1 AAALGAAAPILS
13 KRYIDDYLLPE
24 KYDQQAMAVLLA
36 LVLGTTCAS
45 SLVRYFEL
53 VRMAGVARRSVLRLR
68 QRAYAHV
75 LSLPMAFFDKA
86 ITGQLVSRVTN
97 DTEAVDQL
105 YRQVL
110 YVMLDSSI
118 VLVGSLVAMALL
130 DVRLMLIVAMLV
142 PAMVVIVTL
151 YQRLSAAAV
160 ARTRE
165 LRSVINAQMAESM
178 TGMAVIQA
186 AGAAERFRERYEV
199 VNTEHRRA
207 RIVQLRANAWLLR

>member
-1 AAALGAAAPILS
+1 HGRRRRDHRAQARPHHRAGHPRSAPGAGRLVRGAVALPTDRGQPVNAPRDGFNRQQARAALGLLFQAARPERKHLLWGTLWLSVAAALGAAAPILS

-45 SLVRYFEL
+45 SLVRYFEPL
-53 VRMAGVARRSVLRLR
+53 RMAGGARRSVLRLR

-75 LSLPMAFFDKA
+75 RSLPMAFFDKA

-110 YVMLDSSI
+110 YVM
-118 VLVGSLVAMALL
+118 
-130 DVRLMLIVAMLV
+130 
-142 PAMVVIVTL
+142 
-151 YQRLSAAAV
+151 
-160 ARTRE
+160 
-165 LRSVINAQMAESM
+165 
-178 TGMAVIQA
+178 
-186 AGAAERFRERYEV
+186 
-199 VNTEHRRA
+199 
-207 RIVQLRANAWLLR
+207 